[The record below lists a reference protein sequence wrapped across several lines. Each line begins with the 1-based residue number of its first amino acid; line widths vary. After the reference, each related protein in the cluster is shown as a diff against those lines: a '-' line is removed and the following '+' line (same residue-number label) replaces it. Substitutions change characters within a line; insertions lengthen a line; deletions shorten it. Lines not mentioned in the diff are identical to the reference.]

1 MDFAVPPDD
10 GPLDPMW
17 WAPLEQ
23 VARTVTGTR
32 RHRFFDID
40 DFMLMVRLVRRDR
53 PDLTVYKHRF
63 TRRSLH
69 LADDAGP
76 YRSSAPRRLDRPG
89 RHIRARSLDDVL
101 DHLCLWELPWMK
113 DELRSVPAGPLV
125 GRPVDAA
132 PGRRGRRG
140 LRTRA
145 WTTVARV
152 AGDAICGSCDRVP
165 RTSPAPP
172 PTLGDRRPSFDGQPG
187 AVERGEG
194 AGTRA
199 GGWSDPRR

>member
-69 LADDAGP
+69 LADDASP
-76 YRSSAPRRLDRPG
+76 YRFVAPRRLDLPG
-89 RHIRARSLDDVL
+89 RHIRARSLDQAL
-101 DHLCLWELPWMK
+101 DHLGLWELPWMK
-113 DELRSVPAGPLV
+113 DELAPFRQGLSWDDRWTLHPDADHADANAGVDDGGTGRGGRHLRLV
-125 GRPVDAA
+125 
-132 PGRRGRRG
+132 
-140 LRTRA
+140 
-145 WTTVARV
+145 
-152 AGDAICGSCDRVP
+152 
-165 RTSPAPP
+165 
-172 PTLGDRRPSFDGQPG
+172 
-187 AVERGEG
+187 
-194 AGTRA
+194 
-199 GGWSDPRR
+199 